1 MPSEV
6 LPVSVT
12 VTLSGVRKLFTSA
25 FRRCMSYLCIFRSF
39 LKTLWHSIFPQEDLN
54 VYDRMCP
61 PQITVCR
68 RISVAPSFCIVTLK
82 HINIKLS

>member
-6 LPVSVT
+6 LPVSIT
-12 VTLSGVRKLFTSA
+12 VTLSVVRKVFTSA
-25 FRRCMSYLCIFRSF
+25 FRRCMSYLCMFRSS
-39 LKTLWHSIFPQEDLN
+39 LKTLWHSIFLQEELN
-54 VYDRMCP
+54 VYDRMFP
-61 PQITVCR
+61 PQITVFR